1 MLQILIIQASFG
13 HQNGLTLNSLM
24 EKYFTPKENG
34 GKLLIKPGEHL
45 GLKNFENYNA
55 LNNKWNQCEIIVND
69 DTNCKK

>member
-1 MLQILIIQASFG
+1 
-13 HQNGLTLNSLM
+13 M